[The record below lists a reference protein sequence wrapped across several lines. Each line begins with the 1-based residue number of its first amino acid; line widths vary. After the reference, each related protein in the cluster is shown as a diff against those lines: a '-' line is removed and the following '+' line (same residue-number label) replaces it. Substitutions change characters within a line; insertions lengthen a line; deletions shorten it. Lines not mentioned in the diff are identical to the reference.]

1 LKLPEAVVK
10 DCSPLF
16 YRIMHFIGRF
26 FYISILVFFALP
38 ILAQNKD
45 GVVFRAGISSSIF
58 HKNNSAMLIHN
69 GSAGNTIGFDGL
81 FYEGKLLIHPGIHF
95 ITFPRKYGKLKE
107 SFKNILSKTDST
119 YDFAFKLP
127 IRLGVNLLD
136 IGNVRLSGSVGF
148 YGLYSPDGIE
158 VTMNDIEKSYFVT
171 GGWTVNFGLI
181 LKCISLNID
190 YDGSLCRPSPK
201 GPMYFKSVSFT
212 AGFFF

>member
-1 LKLPEAVVK
+1 
-10 DCSPLF
+10 
-16 YRIMHFIGRF
+16 
-26 FYISILVFFALP
+26 
-38 ILAQNKD
+38 LAQNKD
-45 GVVFRAGISSSIF
+45 GVVFRGNIF
-58 HKNNSAMLIHN
+58 VNFSQNNSAMLIHN

-107 SFKNILSKTDST
+107 SFKNILSKPDST

-148 YGLYSPDGIE
+148 YIYSPDGIE

-201 GPMYFKSVSFT
+201 STCISKSVSFT